1 MLNNTNSSKKPALII
16 GIILSVL
23 LPSIAIFFSLLF
35 KKTGISSET
44 QFYISRFAIWISL
57 LLLFL
62 YALKIEKQ
70 PFLLWKETEYSFSFF
85 AKALFITFLKL
96 FAAVFITGLLLILLK
111 VTGESAVLNKA
122 LSLFKK
128 SYLLLFFTCVTAG
141 ITEELIFRGY
151 LLPRLEVVLKNKK
164 MAVIISSIIFGCL
177 HIGYG
182 TLLNVIGPIVIGFVF
197 AIQYDKYR
205 NIKIL
210 IMCHFLW
217 DLLLLVAKT
226 R

>member
-1 MLNNTNSSKKPALII
+1 MLNNTNSSKKSALII
-16 GIILSVL
+16 GILLSVL
-23 LPSIAIFFSLLF
+23 LPFLAIFFSLLF
-35 KKTGISSET
+35 KKIGISNEI
-44 QFYISRFAIWISL
+44 QFYISRFAIWFSL
-57 LLLFL
+57 LLLFF
-62 YALKIEKQ
+62 YSLKIEKQ

-96 FAAVFITGLLLILLK
+96 FIAVFITGVLFILFK
-111 VTGESAVLNKA
+111 ITGESAVLNKA
-122 LSLFKK
+122 LALFKK
-128 SYLLLFFTCVTAG
+128 SYFLLFFTCVTAG

-151 LLPRLEVVLKNKK
+151 LLPRLELLLKNKK
-164 MAVIISSIIFGCL
+164 LAVIISSIIFGFL

-182 TLLNVIGPIVIGFVF
+182 TLINVVGPIVIGLVF
-197 AIQYDKYR
+197 AVQYDKYR

-217 DLLLLVAKT
+217 DLLLLIAKT